1 MNDNMEREFGGLT
14 SATKRFGFKSG
25 IVITSRQSD
34 EAIHDGYEISV
45 MPAAD
50 YLSM

>member
-1 MNDNMEREFGGLT
+1 MEREFGGLT
-14 SATKRFGFKSG
+14 SATKRLGLKSG
-25 IVITSRQSD
+25 IIVTCRQSD
-34 EAIHDGYEISV
+34 EAIHDGCEISV